1 MRRSL
6 TEWLSLLA
14 VSLFIATIA
23 VLAASFRA
31 DWPAEPLELV
41 SDHWFRP
48 GHWFRDDVYLQV
60 RDGRVTLFNQLDFDS
75 PGYPTPWI
83 VSPRDLQT
91 RASRVI
97 DSHDLPVPGLVFQYA
112 RFTTGTTVWSV
123 GFSLAIP
130 ATLSLIAA
138 VLLIRRLRR
147 GWPQAPLVCVN

>member
-31 DWPAEPLELV
+31 DWPAEPLELA
-41 SDHWFRP
+41 SDL
-48 GHWFRDDVYLQV
+48 WFRDDVYIQV
-60 RDGRVTLFNQLDFDS
+60 RDGRATLFNQLDTDS
-75 PGYPTPWI
+75 PGDPRPWI
-83 VSPRDLQT
+83 VDPRRT

-97 DSHDLPVPGLVFQYA
+97 GSHDLPVPGLVFQYA

-130 ATLSLIAA
+130 ATFSLIAA
-138 VLLIRRLRR
+138 VLLVRRLRR
-147 GWPQAPLVCVN
+147 GRPQESLARVDTA

>member
-14 VSLFIATIA
+14 AGLFFTTLA

-31 DWPAEPLELV
+31 DWPAEPLELA
-41 SDHWFRP
+41 SDL
-48 GHWFRDDVYLQV
+48 WFRDDVYLQV
-60 RDGRVTLFNQLDFDS
+60 RDGRATLFNQLDTDS
-75 PGYPTPWI
+75 PGDPRPWI
-83 VSPRDLQT
+83 VDPRRT

-97 DSHDLPVPGLVFQYA
+97 GSHDLPVPGLVFQYA

-147 GWPQAPLVCVN
+147 GWPQAPLVRVD

>member
-6 TEWLSLLA
+6 TEWFALLA
-14 VSLFIATIA
+14 AGLFFTTLA

-31 DWPAEPLELV
+31 DWPAEPLELA
-41 SDHWFRP
+41 SDL
-48 GHWFRDDVYLQV
+48 WFRDDVYIQV
-60 RDGRVTLFNQLDFDS
+60 RDGRATLFNHLDFDP

-83 VSPRDLQT
+83 VDPRET

-112 RFTTGTTVWSV
+112 RFSYPGVRTGTTVWSV

-147 GWPQAPLVCVN
+147 GWPQAPLVRVN